1 MLASTQL
8 GLCPEASTH
17 VEQMKDVLLAI
28 SNELLDDATD
38 LSPDRVEQ
46 LRQERFIAQS
56 ILFPFSWLLNLPF
69 FYKNNNLASF
79 RKLWYI
85 LANFIGNNTATRD

>member
-1 MLASTQL
+1 MLQWFLKPIGFLFFLVSTQL

-28 SNELLDDATD
+28 SNELLDDAAD

-46 LRQERFIAQS
+46 LRQERSLSQS
-56 ILFPFSWLLNLPF
+56 IFFSRFL
-69 FYKNNNLASF
+69 
-79 RKLWYI
+79 
-85 LANFIGNNTATRD
+85 GC

>member
-1 MLASTQL
+1 MLVSTQL

-46 LRQERFIAQS
+46 LRQERSISQS
-56 ILFPFSWLLNLPF
+56 FLFSFSWLLKLPF
-69 FYKNNNLASF
+69 
-79 RKLWYI
+79 
-85 LANFIGNNTATRD
+85 